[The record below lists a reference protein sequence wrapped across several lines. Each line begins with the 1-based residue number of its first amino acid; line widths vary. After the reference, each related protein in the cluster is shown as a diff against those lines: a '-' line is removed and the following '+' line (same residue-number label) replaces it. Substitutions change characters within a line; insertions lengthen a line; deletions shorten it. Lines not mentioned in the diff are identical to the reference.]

1 MSKRKKIATFL
12 ILPVVT
18 FVTLIGWCLTWIGAT
33 KADSQINKPSIK
45 LALIKGWRAFR
56 LFE

>member
-1 MSKRKKIATFL
+1 MSKRKKIAIFFL
-12 ILPVVT
+12 FPVVT
-18 FVTLIGWCLTWIGAT
+18 FVALIGWCLTWMGA
-33 KADSQINKPSIK
+33 KNAGSQINKPSIK